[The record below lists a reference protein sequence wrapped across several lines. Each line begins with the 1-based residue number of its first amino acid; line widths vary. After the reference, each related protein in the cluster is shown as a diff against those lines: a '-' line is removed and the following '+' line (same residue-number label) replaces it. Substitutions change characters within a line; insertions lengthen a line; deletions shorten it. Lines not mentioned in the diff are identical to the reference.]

1 MHVQNAQEDEMLKE
15 NIIFAFL
22 TMFSV
27 EDMRKKR
34 ISLWL
39 VLVFLAA
46 GIIFQAVT
54 GKLTFLEV
62 LGGASLG
69 IFLLGI
75 SRATHEAMGY
85 GDGLI
90 FLATG
95 VFLGIWENFQLLFTS
110 LVMACIF
117 SAIQMLFRKKSGKD
131 EMAFV
136 PFIWISY
143 LVHLGGVY
151 VEKII

>member
-1 MHVQNAQEDEMLKE
+1 MLVGNVQEDEMLKE

-22 TMFSV
+22 TLFSV
-27 EDMRKKR
+27 EDMKKKR
-34 ISLWL
+34 INLL
-39 VLVFLAA
+39 PVLIFLLC
-46 GIIFQAVT
+46 GLIFQFAV
-54 GKLTFLEV
+54 GNLTFPQI

-69 IFLLGI
+69 ILLLCV
-75 SRATHEAMGY
+75 SRVTHEAMGY

-95 VFLGIWENFQLLFTS
+95 IFLGIWENFQLLLTS
-110 LVMACIF
+110 LLVAFIF
-117 SAIQMLFRKKSGKD
+117 SAIQLILRRKSGKD

-143 LVHLGGVY
+143 LIHLGGVY
-151 VEKII
+151 YEKII